1 MNLAE
6 MAAIMGI
13 SLDQLRQM
21 LDENDVI
28 ELKLTERKKK
38 EAKEEEGEII
48 MV

>member
-38 EAKEEEGEII
+38 EMI
-48 MV
+48 MQQK